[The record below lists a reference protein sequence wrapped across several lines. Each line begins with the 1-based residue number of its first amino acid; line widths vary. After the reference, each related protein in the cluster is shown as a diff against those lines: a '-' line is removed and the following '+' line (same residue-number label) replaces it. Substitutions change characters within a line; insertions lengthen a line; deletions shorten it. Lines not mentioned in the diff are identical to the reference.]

1 MRLWLGIGERL
12 GPFWA
17 GVTLL
22 STRRQQD
29 FEDYDYSVPGTD
41 VNARALTC
49 AAIFVFV
56 MIAVATTLFVAF
68 LVLLLSY

>member
-22 STRRQQD
+22 STRRQHPLD
-29 FEDYDYSVPGTD
+29 HPGPMIGPPA
-41 VNARALTC
+41 VNSWAAGC
-49 AAIFVFV
+49 AIVFV
-56 MIAVATTLFVAF
+56 LVVVAVATTLFVAF
-68 LVLLLSY
+68 LVVLL